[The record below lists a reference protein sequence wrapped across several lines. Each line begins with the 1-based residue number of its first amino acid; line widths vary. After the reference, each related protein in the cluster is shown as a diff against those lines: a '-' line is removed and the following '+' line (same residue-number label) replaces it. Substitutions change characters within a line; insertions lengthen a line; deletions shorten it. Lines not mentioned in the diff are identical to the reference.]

1 MAPPLPP
8 MIGPALTGLIA
19 FFVMFAIAAWLLRK
33 VQRRAGSGV
42 RAAFGGDP
50 NVRVL
55 TRHPLAWQCTLEVV
69 DVAGKQF
76 AITVSRGGRVTLL
89 GEVSMPV
96 PASPAAGEGRPFVE
110 TLHRVLAHHRNRA

>member
-1 MAPPLPP
+1 

-33 VQRRAGSGV
+33 VQRRAGGGV

-55 TRHPLAWQCTLEVV
+55 ARHPLAWQCTLEVV

-96 PASPAAGEGRPFVE
+96 PASPATGEGRSFVE
-110 TLHRVLAHHRNRA
+110 TLHRVLAHHRSRA